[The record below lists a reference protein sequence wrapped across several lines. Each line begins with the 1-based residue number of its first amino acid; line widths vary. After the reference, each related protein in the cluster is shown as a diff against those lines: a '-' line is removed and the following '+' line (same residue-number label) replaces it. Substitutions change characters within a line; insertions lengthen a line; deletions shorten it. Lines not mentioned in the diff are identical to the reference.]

1 MNPISPDGAPK
12 AVGPYSQAV
21 ECNGMVFVSGQLPV
35 DPKDGSVPDGVRDRT
50 IRALENVRSIAEAA
64 GCSMSDC
71 VKVTIFMSDISE
83 FPDVNDA
90 YAEMFSEPYPA
101 RSCVE
106 VSRVPKGMSLEIDAI
121 FVKGQRQR

>member
-1 MNPISPDGAPK
+1 MNPISTDGAPK

-21 ECNGMVFVSGQLPV
+21 ECNGMVFISGQLPV
-35 DPKDGSVPDGVRDRT
+35 DPKDGSVPDSVRDRT

-83 FPDVNDA
+83 FLDVNDA

-106 VSRVPKGMSLEIDAI
+106 VSRIPKGMSLEIDAI

>member
-1 MNPISPDGAPK
+1 MNPISTDGAPK

-35 DPKDGSVPDGVRDRT
+35 DSKDGSVPDSVRDRT

-90 YAEMFSEPYPA
+90 YAKMFSEPYPA

-106 VSRVPKGMSLEIDAI
+106 VSRIPKGMSLEIDAI

>member
-1 MNPISPDGAPK
+1 MNPISTDGAPK

-35 DPKDGSVPDGVRDRT
+35 DPKDGSVPDSVRDRT

-83 FPDVNDA
+83 FPDVNDT

-106 VSRVPKGMSLEIDAI
+106 VSRIPKGMSLEIDAI

>member
-1 MNPISPDGAPK
+1 MNPISTDGAPK

-35 DPKDGSVPDGVRDRT
+35 DPKDGFVPDSVRDRT

-106 VSRVPKGMSLEIDAI
+106 VSRIPKGMSLEIDAI

>member
-1 MNPISPDGAPK
+1 MNPISTDGAPK

-106 VSRVPKGMSLEIDAI
+106 VSRIPKGMSLEIDAI

>member
-1 MNPISPDGAPK
+1 MNPISTDGAPK

-35 DPKDGSVPDGVRDRT
+35 DPKGGSVPDSVRDRT

-106 VSRVPKGMSLEIDAI
+106 VSRIPKGMSLEIDAI

>member
-1 MNPISPDGAPK
+1 MNPISTDGAPK

-35 DPKDGSVPDGVRDRT
+35 DPRDGSVPDGVRDRT
-50 IRALENVRSIAEAA
+50 IRALENVRSLAEAA

-106 VSRVPKGMSLEIDAI
+106 VSRIPKGMSLEIDAI

>member
-1 MNPISPDGAPK
+1 
-12 AVGPYSQAV
+12 
-21 ECNGMVFVSGQLPV
+21 MVFVSGQLPV

-106 VSRVPKGMSLEIDAI
+106 VSRIPKGMSLALDAI

>member
-1 MNPISPDGAPK
+1 MNPISTDGAPK

-35 DPKDGSVPDGVRDRT
+35 DPRDGSVPDGVRDRT

-106 VSRVPKGMSLEIDAI
+106 VSRIPKGMSLEIDAI